1 MTENEFS
8 GATPEKL
15 FKAVVSAGNEKDKLK
30 ARKSALAALLNEAD
44 QFDSLIHMAETLGS
58 EWSLGKIPEIK
69 AICERFKQEGESQ
82 SLTWDLHEIHENL
95 VDALKWQ
102 GLWPL
107 HELKGGLTRVL
118 EKNGVN

>member
-15 FKAVVSAGNEKDKLK
+15 YRAVVMAGNEKDKLK

-44 QFDSLIHMAETLGS
+44 QFDSLIHMAEALDS
-58 EWSLGKIPEIK
+58 EWSLGKIPQIK
-69 AICERFKQEGESQ
+69 AMRERFKEEGESQ
-82 SLTWDLHEIHENL
+82 DLNWHLHEMHENL

-118 EKNGVN
+118 ENNGVK